1 MRRITFKDG
10 IMTRK
15 TLSTYSRATPPN
27 ISHCRGFSLVEV
39 MMSVVLLAIGTT
51 LALPSYRGM
60 VEKQQLSNK
69 TEQAASFVSSTQGGL
84 SEASPVVTASYE
96 QLALD
101 DCKITIQPFI
111 LNTAYAFDPANG
123 IAQHTRIEP

>member
-10 IMTRK
+10 FMIRK

-51 LALPSYRGM
+51 LAIPSYRGM
-60 VEKQQLSNK
+60 VEKQQLSNN
-69 TEQAASFVSSTQGGL
+69 TEQAATFVSSAQRGV

-101 DCKITIQPFI
+101 DCKIATQPFNQ
-111 LNTAYAFDPANG
+111 NTTYAFDPATG
-123 IAQHTRIEP
+123 IAQHTRIEQ